1 MPVIG
6 RFYGIAIKMFL
17 RQKEHEPPHI
27 HAIYGE
33 YIGMFNISDG
43 KMFNGDMPV
52 KGQKLVEEF
61 INHYRDRL
69 LQMWEKQDFELLPP
83 VE

>member
-6 RFYGIAIKMFL
+6 RFYGVTIKMYF

-33 YIGMFNISDG
+33 YIGMFSIYDG
-43 KMFNGDMPV
+43 KMYNGDLPLRE
-52 KGQKLVEEF
+52 QKFVEAF
-61 INHYRDRL
+61 IMYYRERL
-69 LQMWEKQDFELLPP
+69 LQMWEKQDFELLPLI
-83 VE
+83 E